1 MNARRKLKNQVHSLQ
16 DTSNDSWINDK
27 YFFEH
32 VAKDQEEKKSV
43 SKSESD
49 EQALVFQDFGSDDEP
64 GIGPPKILSKK
75 IKKEKKEKKDK
86 KKKKKKDRKEK
97 KSKKEKIDDHSSD

>member
-1 MNARRKLKNQVHSLQ
+1 LNARRKLKNQVHSLQ

-75 IKKEKKEKKDK
+75 IKKEKK
-86 KKKKKKDRKEK
+86 RKEGQKEEEKEGSKRK
-97 KSKKEKIDDHSSD
+97 KVQERKN